1 MENKD
6 QQDKSETT
14 STLSSEMA
22 KPTVK
27 ARTKSKSTGMSLIS
41 KFFIFIAV
49 CLSCLA
55 IAGGYYLFIE
65 QQKKQ
70 ETVAILKQK
79 LSQLQQQV
87 DTQSATDSDLSSQ
100 TDAIGST
107 IDKLQVQQAQLQGSI
122 ANIAQ
127 RSPKHW
133 MAAEADYLVQMA
145 GRKLWLEQ
153 DPTTAANLLRSAD
166 AQISKMGDPS
176 LLPLR
181 KALAQDIYQVK
192 SIKRPDI
199 SGTVYE
205 IDGVIEQLDSLPL
218 NQAKP
223 AESKEPESQELTD
236 SISDWH
242 VNLDKT
248 WRALISDFVKIRKR
262 QTDLAPLLSPEQS
275 WYLTEN
281 IKNKLLQAQ
290 LSLYRNDDVN
300 FKQSLRL
307 ARKWVYEYFDLK
319 DDKTKAVLATID
331 TVSKLS
337 VQPVAIQKFHSLPLL
352 KQLVTFGEIN
362 QPKESGL

>member
-6 QQDKSETT
+6 QQDHSEKT
-14 STLSSEMA
+14 STIPSEVIESGTEPRKSAVISRLSF
-22 KPTVK
+22 V
-27 ARTKSKSTGMSLIS
+27 G
-41 KFFIFIAV
+41 KFFIF
-49 CLSCLA
+49 LSFSLGCLA
-55 IAGGYYLFIE
+55 IGGGYYLYLE

-70 ETVAILKQK
+70 ENIAELRQELTTFQR
-79 LSQLQQQV
+79 QM
-87 DTQSATDSDLSSQ
+87 DTQSATDSDLLSQ
-100 TDAIGST
+100 TDSLSRD
-107 IDKLQVQQAQLQGSI
+107 IDKLQVAQSQLKGNV

-153 DPTTAANLLRSAD
+153 DPATAASLLKSAD
-166 AQISKMGDPS
+166 AQIAKMGDPS

-181 KALAQDIYQVK
+181 KALAQDIAQVK
-192 SIKRPDI
+192 AIKRPDI

-205 IDGVIEQLDSLPL
+205 IDGVIAQLDKLPL

-223 AESKEPESQELTD
+223 TQTKEPESQEL
-236 SISDWH
+236 SNSVFDWH
-242 VNLDKT
+242 SNLDKT

-275 WYLTEN
+275 WYLIEN

-290 LSLYRNDDVN
+290 LALYRNDDVN
-300 FKQSLRL
+300 FKQSMRL

-319 DDKTKAVLATID
+319 DGSTKTVLNSID
-331 TVSKLS
+331 TISKLS
-337 VQPVAIQKFHSLPLL
+337 VNPVAIQKFNSIPLL

-362 QPKESGL
+362 LPNEDNL